1 MEGPVD
7 IDNQVAKCGVECHPT
22 KLNRL
27 IILEEETIVVI
38 VVVLTEEPLVIV
50 DFPRG

>member
-1 MEGPVD
+1 VD
-7 IDNQVAKCGVECHPT
+7 IDTQVAKFGVECHPT

-27 IILEEETIVVI
+27 IIKAEETIVVI
-38 VVVLTEEPLVIV
+38 VVLLAEEPLVIV